1 MREFR
6 FVKLISQLENV
17 ASLDP
22 LVNRVRGIVNTVI
35 QPQPVRDVLHGVP
48 VGHPVHPLL
57 VLIPTGAWVSAAVL
71 DLLPGNE
78 RAARTLVGV
87 GIVSVAPTAAAGYT
101 DWSELHEQQMRVGLV
116 HAASNIVATAL
127 YTVSWIQRGR
137 GHTTSGKVFSMI
149 GLAVVS
155 GGGYLGGHLSYRQAA
170 GANHAE
176 DVPHRFPAGWQPF
189 AQLDDLPQNKLFTK
203 DVGGVQLVAVRRG
216 DRVDVLSN
224 TCSHLSGPLN
234 EGDLSVGDE
243 YASDNSEDAS
253 GEISYDTSGDSAGD
267 SSGDSSGEACISCP
281 WHASTFSLETGEVLR
296 GPATSPQPKFDTR
309 ITNGQV
315 EVLLPNAG

>member
-6 FVKLISQLENV
+6 FVKLLNTLENA

-22 LVNRVRGIVNTVI
+22 LVDRVRGIVNTVI

-48 VGHPVHPLL
+48 VGHPAHPLL

-71 DLLPGNE
+71 DLVPGNE
-78 RAARTLVGV
+78 RAARILVGLGV
-87 GIVSVAPTAAAGYT
+87 VSVAPTAAAGYT

-127 YTVSWIQRGR
+127 YTISWVERGR
-137 GHTTSGKVFSMI
+137 GHTTRGKVLSMI

-176 DVPHRFPAGWQPF
+176 DVPHRFPPGWQPF

-234 EGDLSVGDE
+234 EGDLDIGGNDGGS
-243 YASDNSEDAS
+243 SD
-253 GEISYDTSGDSAGD
+253 D
-267 SSGDSSGEACISCP
+267 SSADLSYNSSGEACVSCP

>member
-6 FVKLISQLENV
+6 FVKLISQLENA

-22 LVNRVRGIVNTVI
+22 LVDRVRGIVNGVI
-35 QPQPVRDVLHGVP
+35 HPQPVRDILHGVP

-71 DLLPGNE
+71 DLVPGNE
-78 RAARTLVGV
+78 RATRILVGL
-87 GIVSVAPTAAAGYT
+87 GIVSVVPTAAAGYT

-116 HAASNIVATAL
+116 HAASNVVATAL
-127 YTVSWIQRGR
+127 YTVSWIERGR
-137 GHTTSGKVFSMI
+137 GHTTRGKVLSMI

-234 EGDLSVGDE
+234 EGDLSVGGND
-243 YASDNSEDAS
+243 
-253 GEISYDTSGDSAGD
+253 GG
-267 SSGDSSGEACISCP
+267 SSGDSSAGISYGSSGEACVSCP
-281 WHASTFSLETGEVLR
+281 WHDSTFSLETGEVLR

-309 ITNGQV
+309 ITNGRV

>member
-6 FVKLISQLENV
+6 FVKLLNTLENA

-22 LVNRVRGIVNTVI
+22 LVDRVRGIVNGVI
-35 QPQPVRDVLHGVP
+35 HPQPVRDILHGVP

-71 DLLPGNE
+71 DLVPGNE
-78 RAARTLVGV
+78 RAARILVGLGV
-87 GIVSVAPTAAAGYT
+87 VSVAPTAAAGYT
-101 DWSELHEQQMRVGLV
+101 DWSELHEQQMRVGLI

-127 YTVSWIQRGR
+127 YTVSWIERGR
-137 GHTTSGKVFSMI
+137 GHTTRGKVLSMI

-176 DVPHRFPAGWQPF
+176 DVPHRFPPGWQPF

-234 EGDLSVGDE
+234 EGDLSVGGND
-243 YASDNSEDAS
+243 
-253 GEISYDTSGDSAGD
+253 GD
-267 SSGDSSGEACISCP
+267 SSDDSSADIFYDSSGEACVSCP
-281 WHASTFSLETGEVLR
+281 WHSSTFSLETGEVLR

>member
-1 MREFR
+1 MREFG
-6 FVKLISQLENV
+6 FVKLLNTLENA

-22 LVNRVRGIVNTVI
+22 FVDRVRGIVNGVI

-71 DLLPGNE
+71 DLVPGNE
-78 RAARTLVGV
+78 RAARLLVGLGV
-87 GIVSVAPTAAAGYT
+87 ISVAPTAAAGYT

-127 YTVSWIQRGR
+127 YTVSWIERGR
-137 GHTTSGKVFSMI
+137 GHTTRGKVLSMI

-234 EGDLSVGDE
+234 QGNLSGGRYGAEGDEPGSSADGGSAD
-243 YASDNSEDAS
+243 
-253 GEISYDTSGDSAGD
+253 ISY
-267 SSGDSSGEACISCP
+267 DSSGEACVICP
-281 WHASTFSLETGEVLR
+281 WHSSTFSLETGEVLR
-296 GPATSPQPKFDTR
+296 GPATSPQPKFDTC
-309 ITNGQV
+309 ISNGQV